1 MYIQGRSEF
10 VSHPD
15 KVKILSIPAETTL
28 EEMLPTPHMSP
39 FTQSSVEEKMQW
51 YSVSFKKYWKSMAD
65 NAIFRNRKR
74 AQVVQTAVRILML

>member
-1 MYIQGRSEF
+1 MYIQGRSDF

-51 YSVSFKKYWKSMAD
+51 YSVSFKNIGNPWQIMLFLEIAKEPKW
-65 NAIFRNRKR
+65 FR
-74 AQVVQTAVRILML
+74 QQSES

>member
-1 MYIQGRSEF
+1 MYIQGRSDF

-15 KVKILSIPAETTL
+15 KVKILSIPAEITL

-51 YSVSFKKYWKSMAD
+51 YSVFFKNIGNPWQIILFLEIEKEPKW
-65 NAIFRNRKR
+65 FR
-74 AQVVQTAVRILML
+74 QQPES